1 MNLDV
6 FAIRKNVDVKRLKHQ
21 LWEKVE
27 IKLDKKLP
35 QEKEICMTGL
45 MEQMYYGNEKA
56 NEKAICDPT
65 HVSVHSAF
73 ICMLHLANEKG
84 ISFQPGTDENFEVDF

>member
-56 NEKAICDPT
+56 NEKMMSEI
-65 HVSVHSAF
+65 
-73 ICMLHLANEKG
+73 
-84 ISFQPGTDENFEVDF
+84 